1 MNNLNDGGIHKVLF
15 SQGKLYLDGVQIGG
29 EPLDPAK
36 QISFEFKTNSSPG
49 IPEEK
54 PLKDPSLLEINVFD
68 KVAGKSVGP
77 GQI

>member
-1 MNNLNDGGIHKVLF
+1 MNNLNDGNVHKVLF

-36 QISFEFKTNSSPG
+36 QIAFEFKTNVVQ
-49 IPEEK
+49 PE
-54 PLKDPSLLEINVFD
+54 PVKDPSILEINVQD

-77 GQI
+77 GEV